1 MLEQAVLHKNTKS
14 PTGHGEGSI
23 VIWSWFQVLG
33 KLFIGNIEFK
43 GWLLGMLGVID
54 YAQSTCAIQ

>member
-23 VIWSWFQVLG
+23 VIWSGFQVLG
-33 KLFIGNIEFK
+33 KLFIGNIELK
-43 GWLLGMLGVID
+43 G
-54 YAQSTCAIQ
+54 